1 MKWCNVWR
9 IKLNPLKRKVLNFSK
24 KKPSY
29 LYFSIKM
36 DNMNLKVEKSG
47 KFLGVT
53 FVYQLMFEEHQI

>member
-36 DNMNLKVEKSG
+36 DNMNLKAEKSV

-53 FVYQLMFEEHQI
+53 FDYQLMFKEHQI